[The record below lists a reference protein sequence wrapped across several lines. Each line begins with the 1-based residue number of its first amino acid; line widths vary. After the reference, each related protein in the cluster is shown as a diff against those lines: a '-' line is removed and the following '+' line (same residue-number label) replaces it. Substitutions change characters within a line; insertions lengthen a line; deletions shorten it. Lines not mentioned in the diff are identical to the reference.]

1 MGINKRNSGCLISN
15 SLDIFGDKWSL
26 LIIRDMIF
34 FGKETYGEFLKSP
47 EKIATNILA
56 SRLQN
61 LEKEKVISKKEHPG
75 SKVKNLYYLTEKGIS
90 LLPILVEIYLWAEQ
104 NLGISNP
111 QKIEMDRDKES
122 FIKEI
127 SEKLRKKIELN

>member
-1 MGINKRNSGCLISN
+1 MSKKRSNSGCLISN

-61 LEKEKVISKKEHPG
+61 LEKEGIIIKKEHPE
-75 SKVKNLYYLTEKGIS
+75 SKAKNLYYLTEKGIT
-90 LLPILVEIYLWAEQ
+90 LLPILVEMYHWAEL
-104 NLGISNP
+104 NLEIPNP
-111 QKIEMDRDKES
+111 QKIEMDNDKES

>member
-1 MGINKRNSGCLISN
+1 MGKNKRNSGCLISN

-47 EKIATNILA
+47 EKIATNILV

-61 LEKEKVISKKEHPG
+61 LEKEKVISKKEHPE

-104 NLGISNP
+104 NLEIPNP
-111 QKIEMDRDKES
+111 QKIEMDKDKES

-127 SEKLRKKIELN
+127 SEKLREKIS

>member
-1 MGINKRNSGCLISN
+1 MSKKRRNSGCLISN

-61 LEKEKVISKKEHPG
+61 LEKEKVISKKEHPE
-75 SKVKNLYYLTEKGIS
+75 SKAKNLYYLTEKGIS
-90 LLPILVEIYLWAEQ
+90 LLPILVEMYHWAEQ
-104 NLGISNP
+104 NLEIPNP
-111 QKIEMDRDKES
+111 QKIEIDKNKEN